1 MVRQFAFRRLG
12 SRLVPR
18 GSTVLSLQLRPS
30 AVVRRG
36 CTSPDEKEKPLSI
49 GKVSVVAKNALQH
62 RPSPKS

>member
-1 MVRQFAFRRLG
+1 M
-12 SRLVPR
+12 
-18 GSTVLSLQLRPS
+18 RPS